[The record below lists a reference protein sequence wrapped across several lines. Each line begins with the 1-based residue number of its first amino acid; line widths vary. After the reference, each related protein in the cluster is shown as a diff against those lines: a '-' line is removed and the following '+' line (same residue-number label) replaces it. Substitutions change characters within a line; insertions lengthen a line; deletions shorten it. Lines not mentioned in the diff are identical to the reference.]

1 MSTFLKLRHF
11 KIRCLFRRSRAF
23 CPRIIHIKNNNCKLS
38 FALIISSVVISKLS
52 IHLNLF
58 YLFKYFFLWGRKSD
72 CRPVDTI
79 NSIWTKSHT
88 KTHKKMCTISEIT
101 LLFGKTRRKNPLIA
115 QSQLNDNSYLTR
127 KEAPTIKGALWSFLA
142 ESVSEF
148 LTKTYHVHLQG
159 LTTALNA
166 FPSSLNNGKS

>member
-11 KIRCLFRRSRAF
+11 KIWCLFRRSRAF

-58 YLFKYFFLWGRKSD
+58 YLFKFFFCGGESLTVDLW
-72 CRPVDTI
+72 TII

-127 KEAPTIKGALWSFLA
+127 KEAPTNKGALWSFLA

-148 LTKTYHVHLQG
+148 LTKTYHVYLQG
-159 LTTALNA
+159 LTTALNSR
-166 FPSSLNNGKS
+166 PR